1 MSRMASE
8 QYKTKCTLYKEVL
21 LLQSAAPLLCRG
33 SSLFVSYDMNMASD
47 WT

>member
-8 QYKTKCTLYKEVL
+8 RYRTKYTLYKEVL
-21 LLQSAAPLLCRG
+21 LLQNAAPLLCRG
-33 SSLFVSYDMNMASD
+33 YNLFVSYGMNMASD